1 MAYNCP
7 EFSEIVPPLIK
18 LPHSVGALFLGFPQ
32 HKIVPVAPL
41 INALFLNYMEKQGAE
56 NQ

>member
-7 EFSEIVPPLIK
+7 EFSGTVPPLIK
-18 LPHSVGALFLGFPQ
+18 LPHSVGALFLGLPH

-41 INALFLNYMEKQGAE
+41 ISALFLNYMEKQGEE